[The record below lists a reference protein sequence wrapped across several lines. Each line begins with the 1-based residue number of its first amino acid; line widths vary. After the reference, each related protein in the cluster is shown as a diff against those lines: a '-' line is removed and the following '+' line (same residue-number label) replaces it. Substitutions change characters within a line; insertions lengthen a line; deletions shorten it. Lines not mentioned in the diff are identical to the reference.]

1 MNGHDAFPAVLGV
14 YSLRKL
20 SEIGSGSTLVDHK
33 NVTYWY
39 VRQLSDTRFEV
50 QPLMAEGVPSGFL
63 KTVDIKDFIKSYTPE
78 PFYYSEHRV
87 LIVESLAKKILDG
100 DDAVSLGSLDDQ
112 DFNALKAFMVD
123 PVSFAEHSHPGYEQA
138 HRKVLA
144 DIKKVLGLLVCRCEI
159 SRDEHRNRFNS
170 FGVSLRKDGH
180 LDESI
185 SFFSKALELEKNDE
199 NIYFNMARVYFDK
212 GDLEKCTKVLEQ
224 ALSLNPDFKE
234 AGRFVRYVGKREFP
248 HG

>member
-1 MNGHDAFPAVLGV
+1 MSGHDPFPALLGV

-39 VRQLSDTRFEV
+39 VRQLSDTRLEV
-50 QPLMAEGVPSGFL
+50 QPLTDQGVPSGIL
-63 KTVDIKDFIKSYTPE
+63 KSVDVKDFIKSYTPE
-78 PFYYSEHRV
+78 PLYYTDHRV
-87 LIVESLAKKILDG
+87 PLVAGLARKILDG
-100 DDAVSLGSLDDQ
+100 DDTVSLGSLDVKE
-112 DFNALKAFMVD
+112 FSALKALLVD
-123 PVSFAEHSHPGYEQA
+123 QVDFPAHSDPGYDLA
-138 HRKVLA
+138 HKRVMA
-144 DIKKVLGLLVCRCEI
+144 SIKKILGLLMCRCEM

-185 SFFSKALELEKNDE
+185 GFFSKALELEKNDE

-212 GDLEKCTKVLEQ
+212 GDLESCTRVLEQ
-224 ALSLNPDFKE
+224 ALILNPDFKE
-234 AGRFVRYVGKREFP
+234 AGQFVRYVGKRDFSRR
-248 HG
+248 